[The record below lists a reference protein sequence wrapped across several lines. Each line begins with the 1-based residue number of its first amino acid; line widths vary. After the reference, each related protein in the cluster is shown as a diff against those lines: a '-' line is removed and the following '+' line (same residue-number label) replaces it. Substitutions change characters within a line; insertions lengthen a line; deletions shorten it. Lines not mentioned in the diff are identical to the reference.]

1 MIEDATNNDYA
12 RKILDSNYFFPTTVD
27 QALIMLNSL
36 LLLIYFISVED
47 RTVATEG
54 YGLGND
60 LIEANRRK
68 IHIRQQEDKLS
79 TTKFLHQLDHNG
91 QNFYNNLIGVLR
103 DPATSQDPLAYA
115 QMCRAD

>member
-12 RKILDSNYFFPTTVD
+12 KKILDSNYFFPTTVD